1 MMWIINGID
10 INKVIQSNEIHRN
23 EARKESS
30 EYLIVFEL
38 PYVLLGFHLAIPLV
52 IAYDRIDCLQ

>member
-52 IAYDRIDCLQ
+52 IA